1 MWNKL
6 SFTFGIL
13 AYNQEKEILET
24 LESIRYQIEHYS
36 DNENI
41 NLILIDD
48 SSADNTVDVVIQWLN
63 FRKNIF
69 GHIDVLLNKK
79 NMGTVYNYNLL
90 IKK

>member
-41 NLILIDD
+41 NLI
-48 SSADNTVDVVIQWLN
+48 
-63 FRKNIF
+63 
-69 GHIDVLLNKK
+69 
-79 NMGTVYNYNLL
+79 
-90 IKK
+90 

>member
-48 SSADNTVDVVIQWLN
+48 SSADNTVDVVIQLSL
-63 FRKNIF
+63 I
-69 GHIDVLLNKK
+69 HI
-79 NMGTVYNYNLL
+79 
-90 IKK
+90 